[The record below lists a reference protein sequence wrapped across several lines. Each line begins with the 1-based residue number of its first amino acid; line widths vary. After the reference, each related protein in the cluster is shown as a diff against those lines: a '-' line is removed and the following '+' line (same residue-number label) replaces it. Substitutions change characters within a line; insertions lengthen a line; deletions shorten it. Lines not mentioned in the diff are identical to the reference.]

1 MSIRSYRQSHPHIDP
16 TAWVDEAA
24 VVIGA
29 VTLGAHASVWP
40 MAVVR
45 GDVDR
50 IEIGAKTN
58 IQDGSILHVTHD
70 GPYSPGGRALI
81 IGEGVTV
88 GHNVVLHACSIGD
101 YCLIG
106 MGAIVMDDVT
116 VGEHCMVAAGAVVTP
131 GEVLEPGTLWKGNP
145 ARYARELSATEI
157 ERLNYSAD
165 HYVRLKNDYQSAT

>member
-101 YCLIG
+101 YCLVG
-106 MGAIVMDDVT
+106 MGAIVMDEVI

-131 GEVLEPGTLWKGNP
+131 GKILAPGTLWKGNP
-145 ARYARELSATEI
+145 ARFARELSATEI
-157 ERLNYSAD
+157 ERLHYSAD

>member
-1 MSIRSYRQSHPHIDP
+1 MSIRPYRQIHPQIHP

-29 VTLGAHASVWP
+29 VCLGADASVWP

-50 IEIGAKTN
+50 IEIGARSN
-58 IQDGSILHVTHD
+58 IQDGCVLHVTHD
-70 GPYSPGGRALI
+70 GPYTPGGRALL

-88 GHNVVLHACSIGD
+88 GHKVVLHACTIGD
-101 YCLIG
+101 FCLIG
-106 MGAIVMDDVT
+106 MGAIVMDEV
-116 VGEHCMVAAGAVVTP
+116 VIGEHCMVAAGAVVTP
-131 GEVLEPGTLWKGNP
+131 GKKLPPGTLWKGSP
-145 ARYARELSATEI
+145 ARYARDLSDTEI